1 MTRPPRKP
9 PGSASRQPSRTQQ
22 GRARRPAHSHAPTQ
36 GRATGSGERI
46 QKILAAAG
54 WGSRRELETLIA
66 EGQVLL
72 NDQPAQ
78 LGDRAHPGDWLRLGL
93 RRLQVKNQGLGSAS
107 TGLPRVLLYYKP
119 EGELVT
125 RKDPQGRRTV
135 FASLPRLD
143 SGRWIAVGRLDIN
156 SAGLLLF
163 TPDGEL
169 ANRLMHP
176 SQQIEREYAVRVLG
190 QVTDEMRNR
199 LQQGVELEDG
209 PAHFASVLDAG
220 GEGANRWYQVMLR
233 EGRNREVRRLWES
246 QGLKVSRLI
255 RIRFGPIQ
263 LGSYPRTG
271 QHREL
276 DKEEVRALM
285 KLAGL

>member
-1 MTRPPRKP
+1 M
-9 PGSASRQPSRTQQ
+9 Q
-22 GRARRPAHSHAPTQ
+22 GRAAGP
-36 GRATGSGERI
+36 GERI

-78 LGDRAHPGDWLRLGL
+78 LGDRAHPGDWLRLGR
-93 RRLQVKNQGLGSAS
+93 RRLQVKNQSAS
-107 TGLPRVLLYYKP
+107 GAAPGLPRALPKVLLYYKP

-135 FASLPRLD
+135 FASLPRPD
-143 SGRWIAVGRLDIN
+143 GGRWIAVGRLDIN

-190 QVTDEMRNR
+190 QVSAEMLDR

-209 PAHFASVLDAG
+209 PARFASILDAG
-220 GEGANRWYQVMLR
+220 GEGANHWYQVMLR

-276 DKEEVRALM
+276 DKEEVKALM
-285 KLAGL
+285 KMVGM